1 MLQHRSVQRE
11 QRNIRS
17 GIAKEKQGGTHM
29 CTLVTCIVLELDNS
43 ILVVQS
49 FRKEYTRNS
58 NFLCFSEVSP
68 CQTLC
73 PHARHCVPIQDTVSP
88 CKTLCPHA
96 RHCVPMPDTVS
107 PCQTLCPHAR
117 HCVPMP
123 DTVSPCQTQCP
134 HARHFGL
141 FANNNITCATTHARK
156 CTETQLIYI
165 F

>member
-1 MLQHRSVQRE
+1 MVLPLRTAMLQHRSVQRE

-43 ILVVQS
+43 ILILVVQS

-58 NFLCFSEVSP
+58 KFLCFSEVS
-68 CQTLC
+68 
-73 PHARHCVPIQDTVSP
+73 S
-88 CKTLCPHA
+88 
-96 RHCVPMPDTVS
+96 
-107 PCQTLCPHAR
+107 
-117 HCVPMP
+117 
-123 DTVSPCQTQCP
+123 P

-156 CTETQLIYI
+156 CTETQQIYV